1 MMHSEIETRIEEIVE
16 ELSFFDDELEKY
28 EYLVDT
34 GKALA
39 PLSEYEKKDKYLIQ
53 GCTSQVW
60 LICEK
65 KDGKLIFRGDSN
77 TVIVK
82 GLVAIIIKIFSDLTP
97 KEIVDF
103 DTARLGV
110 LGLAEIITPNRQNGL
125 KSMIERIKIYAQE
138 AYHD

>member
-1 MMHSEIETRIEEIVE
+1 MSSEIETRIEEIVE

-34 GKALA
+34 GKALS
-39 PLSEYEKKDKYLIQ
+39 PLSEDEKQEQYLIQ

-60 LICEK
+60 LICENT
-65 KDGKLIFRGDSN
+65 DGKLIFRGDSN

-82 GLVAIIIKIFSDLTP
+82 GLVALIIKIFSDLTP

-103 DTARLGV
+103 DTDRLGV
-110 LGLAEIITPNRQNGL
+110 LGLSEIITPNRQNGL
-125 KSMIERIKIYAQE
+125 KSMIERIKTYAQE

>member
-1 MMHSEIETRIEEIVE
+1 MSSKIETRVEEIVE
-16 ELSFFDDELEKY
+16 ELSLFDDELGKY

-34 GKALA
+34 GKALT
-39 PLSEYEKKDKYLIQ
+39 PLSEDEKEDKYLIQ

-60 LICEK
+60 LICEEK
-65 KDGKLIFRGDSN
+65 AGKLIFIGDSN

-82 GLVAIIIKIFSDLTP
+82 GLVALIINIFSDLTP

-103 DTARLGV
+103 DMDRLAV
-110 LGLAEIITPNRQNGL
+110 LGLSEIITPNRQNGL
-125 KSMIERIKIYAQE
+125 KSMIERIKTYAQE

>member
-1 MMHSEIETRIEEIVE
+1 MMSSKIETRVEEIVE
-16 ELSFFDDELEKY
+16 ELSLFDDELGKY

-34 GKALA
+34 GKALT
-39 PLSEYEKKDKYLIQ
+39 PLSEDEKEDKYLIQ

-60 LICEK
+60 LICEEK
-65 KDGKLIFRGDSN
+65 AGKLIFRGDSN

-82 GLVAIIIKIFSDLTP
+82 GLAALIINIFSDLTP

-103 DTARLGV
+103 DMDRLAV
-110 LGLAEIITPNRQNGL
+110 LGLSEIITPNRQNGL
-125 KSMIERIKIYAQE
+125 KSMIERIKTYAQE

>member
-1 MMHSEIETRIEEIVE
+1 MHSEIETRVEEIVE

-34 GKALA
+34 GKALS
-39 PLSEYEKKDKYLIQ
+39 PLSEDEKQEQYLIQ

-60 LICEK
+60 LICENK
-65 KDGKLIFRGDSN
+65 EGKLIFRGDSN

-82 GLVAIIIKIFSDLTP
+82 GLVALIIKIFSNLTP

-103 DTARLGV
+103 DVARLGV
-110 LGLAEIITPNRQNGL
+110 LGLSEIITPNRQNGL
-125 KSMIERIKIYAQE
+125 KSMIERIKTYAQE

>member
-1 MMHSEIETRIEEIVE
+1 MSSKIETRVEEIVE
-16 ELSFFDDELEKY
+16 ELSLFDDELGKY

-34 GKALA
+34 GKALT
-39 PLSEYEKKDKYLIQ
+39 PLSEDEKEDKYLIQ

-60 LICEK
+60 LICEEK
-65 KDGKLIFRGDSN
+65 AGKLIFRGDSN

-82 GLVAIIIKIFSDLTP
+82 GLAALIINIFSDLTP

-103 DTARLGV
+103 DMDRLAV
-110 LGLAEIITPNRQNGL
+110 LGLSEIITPNRQNGL
-125 KSMIERIKIYAQE
+125 KSMIERIKTYAQE